1 MFLVVLDINEC
12 SESFGD
18 NCTEN
23 SNCTNTEGSYFC
35 SCLSGYQKDG
45 EKCTGKHAFQTPY
58 SFAFAEEEIHAL
70 ISFATRYREYLS
82 TRKRFSSVPFEEEI
96 CV

>member
-1 MFLVVLDINEC
+1 MTEYRDNYIVNTRTLCTRCVFLVVVDINEC
-12 SESFGD
+12 SESFGN

-45 EKCTGKHAFQTPY
+45 EKCTGKHAFQTP
-58 SFAFAEEEIHAL
+58 H
-70 ISFATRYREYLS
+70 
-82 TRKRFSSVPFEEEI
+82 
-96 CV
+96 